1 MRLGYFTMPL
11 HPPDSDISVT
21 LEHDLMQMEVLDR
34 LGFCEAWIGEHFTS
48 VWENIPA
55 PDQFIAAALA
65 RTKNIVFGTGVT

>member
-21 LEHDLMQMEVLDR
+21 LEHDLMQMEVLDK

-48 VWENIPA
+48 VW
-55 PDQFIAAALA
+55 
-65 RTKNIVFGTGVT
+65 